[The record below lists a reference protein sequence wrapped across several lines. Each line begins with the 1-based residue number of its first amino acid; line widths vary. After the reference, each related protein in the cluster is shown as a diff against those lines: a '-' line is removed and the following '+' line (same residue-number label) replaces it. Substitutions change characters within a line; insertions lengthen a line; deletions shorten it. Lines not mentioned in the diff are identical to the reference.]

1 MIELKGIF
9 AASLSIL
16 KSDLSLDID
25 NTIKHAENVID
36 SGCHR
41 AVFFGSTGQ
50 SQLMQAYL
58 IQDLHQDVSFS

>member
-25 NTIKHAENVID
+25 ITIKHAENVID
-36 SGCHR
+36 SGCHG
-41 AVFFGSTGQ
+41 AVF
-50 SQLMQAYL
+50 LEVLAN
-58 IQDLHQDVSFS
+58 HN